1 MTLFNLAEEEEVP
14 HNIGEESRKKVSI
27 VSTKL
32 LFVEEWSFSLLLQLL
47 LKRGCRR
54 FLTLSDDGGRKNA
67 DTLLGE

>member
-32 LFVEEWSFSLLLQLL
+32 LFVEE
-47 LKRGCRR
+47 
-54 FLTLSDDGGRKNA
+54 
-67 DTLLGE
+67 